1 MMDNDEMVED
11 LECRITET
19 KEDIQVII
27 YLIVRVGGG
36 GGLECQIMETK
47 QDIQ

>member
-1 MMDNDEMVED
+1 MCVWSAGSAMMDNDEMVED

-36 GGLECQIMETK
+36 GV
-47 QDIQ
+47 